1 MEKKR
6 DRDLVEFCAYYKIKR
21 SKAYKLMDEEM
32 LPSYKKNGKWYI
44 IENDEEETRELLS
57 MIK

>member
-1 MEKKR
+1 MARKK
-6 DRDLVEFCAYYKIKR
+6 DKDLRTFCEYYGIK
-21 SKAYKLMDEEM
+21 KAKAFKLMNEEM
-32 LPSYKKNGKWYI
+32 LPSYKRNRIFYI